1 MKMSRQ
7 QFLQTSGASFLGLTI
22 LNHLPFFENAEPAL
36 AGGTGKTMI
45 EIKTKRLNL
54 THTWTISRNSSDFK
68 DNVFVRI
75 MRDGIAGYGE
85 AAPNVR
91 YGENAEKTTQRMNE
105 ARSIF
110 ENNDWLHYVT
120 IKAEL
125 DKIITDQSC
134 AKCAMDIALMDWVG
148 KKLNTPLYRLFGL
161 DKSKTPITT
170 FSIGIDT
177 PEVIKQKVKEAEA
190 YPILK
195 IKVGRDNDAEILDAV
210 RSVTD
215 KPLRVDANEGWKT
228 KEVALEKIKWL
239 ETMGVEFIEQPLP
252 SDMLE
257 ETRWLRDRVNMPI
270 IADEAVKTAADIPK
284 LATAYDGI
292 NIKLMKAGGIQEAL
306 IMIKMAR
313 ALGLKIMMGC
323 MIESSV
329 AIAAAAHLSPLI
341 DWADLDGNLL
351 ISNDPFKGVDVK
363 NGKLILND
371 KPGLGVEGEF

>member
-7 QFLQTSGASFLGLTI
+7 QFLQTSGASLLGLTVF
-22 LNHLPFFENAEPAL
+22 NHLPLGATEMRSEDNN
-36 AGGTGKTMI
+36 GKTMI

-54 THTWTISRNSSDFK
+54 THTWTIARNSSDYK
-68 DNVFVRI
+68 DNVFVRLE
-75 MRDGIAGYGE
+75 RDGIAGYGE

-91 YGENAEKTTQRMNE
+91 YGEDAAKTTQRMNE
-105 ARSIF
+105 AKAIF
-110 ENNDWLHYVT
+110 ENHDWRHYVNVKT
-120 IKAEL
+120 AL
-125 DKIITDQSC
+125 DKTIIDQSC
-134 AKCAMDIALMDWVG
+134 AKCALDIALMDWVG

-161 DKSKTPITT
+161 DKSQTPRTS

-177 PEVIKQKVKEAEA
+177 PEVIKQKIKEAEA
-190 YPILK
+190 YPLLK
-195 IKVGRDNDAEILDAV
+195 IKVGKDNDAEILDAV

-239 ETMGVEFIEQPLP
+239 KTMGVELIEQPLP
-252 SDMLE
+252 ASMTE
-257 ETRWLRDRVNMPI
+257 EHRWLRERVDMPI
-270 IADEAVKTAADIPK
+270 IADEAVKSAADIPM
-284 LATAYDGI
+284 LAGAYDGI

-306 IMIKMAR
+306 TMIQMAR
-313 ALGLKIMMGC
+313 ALGLKIMIGC

-329 AIAAAAHLSPLI
+329 AISAAAHLSPLI

-363 NGKLILND
+363 EGKLVLND